1 MIFILQSDDQMI
13 SMQRQVKTNQRDDDD
28 DDDDTDDY
36 GNESSGRLMITVFS
50 SR

>member
-1 MIFILQSDDQMI
+1 MI
-13 SMQRQVKTNQRDDDD
+13 SMQRQDMTIQRNDDDD
-28 DDDDTDDY
+28 DDDDADDY